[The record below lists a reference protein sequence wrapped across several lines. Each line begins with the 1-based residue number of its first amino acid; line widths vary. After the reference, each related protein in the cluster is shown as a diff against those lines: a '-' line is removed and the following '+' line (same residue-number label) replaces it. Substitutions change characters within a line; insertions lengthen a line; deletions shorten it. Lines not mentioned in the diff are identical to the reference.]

1 MIGCITLG
9 TNDKPKAKAFYGEFV
24 APLNVTS
31 FEPNEMVVARTLMHG

>member
-9 TNDKPKAKAFYGEFV
+9 TNDKPKVKAYYDEFV

-31 FEPNEMVVARTLMHG
+31 FESNEMVVVRKLMHG